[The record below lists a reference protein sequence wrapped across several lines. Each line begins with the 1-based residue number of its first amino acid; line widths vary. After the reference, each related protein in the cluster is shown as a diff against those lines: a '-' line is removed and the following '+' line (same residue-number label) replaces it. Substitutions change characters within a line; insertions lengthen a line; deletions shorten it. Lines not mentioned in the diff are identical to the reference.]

1 MVGIQDA
8 EFLCK
13 SIISRIAFL
22 IIEKIIAIAS
32 RNIFTGIQWQKISDN
47 QYCFIRK
54 DRIIL
59 FKKLLQSLYNLSFRF
74 ILQFFLSL
82 FFQSIDGFCQV
93 GFDNRIIQCSLQF
106 KIDI

>member
-32 RNIFTGIQWQKISDN
+32 RNIFTGIQWQKISN
-47 QYCFIRK
+47 NHIV
-54 DRIIL
+54 L
-59 FKKLLQSLYNLSFRF
+59 FE
-74 ILQFFLSL
+74 
-82 FFQSIDGFCQV
+82 
-93 GFDNRIIQCSLQF
+93 
-106 KIDI
+106 KIE

>member
-32 RNIFTGIQWQKISDN
+32 RNKFTGIQWQKISDN
-47 QYCFIRK
+47 QYCFYSKR
-54 DRIIL
+54 
-59 FKKLLQSLYNLSFRF
+59 S
-74 ILQFFLSL
+74 
-82 FFQSIDGFCQV
+82 
-93 GFDNRIIQCSLQF
+93 
-106 KIDI
+106 